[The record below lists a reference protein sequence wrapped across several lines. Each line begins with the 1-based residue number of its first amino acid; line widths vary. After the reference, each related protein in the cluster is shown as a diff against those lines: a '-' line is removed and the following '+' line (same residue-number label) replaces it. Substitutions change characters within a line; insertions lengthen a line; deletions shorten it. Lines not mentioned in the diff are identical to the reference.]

1 MGSYRDLRVW
11 QQAMKL
17 AVAVYRATDGFPKSE
32 VYGLSSQ
39 MRRAAVSI
47 ACNIA
52 EGKGRN
58 TDRDFRNFLFHAR
71 GSLLELETQIT
82 LASELKLFKEEQ
94 AVELLRKTA
103 AIGSGLTGLINSLT
117 PEAIAASAP

>member
-17 AVAVYRATDGFPKSE
+17 ALLVYKATEAFPKSE

-71 GSLLELETQIT
+71 GSLLELEIQMT
-82 LASELKLFKEEQ
+82 LAQELRFLKEEQ
-94 AVELLRKTA
+94 GMELLKKTA
-103 AIGSGLTGLINSLT
+103 ALGSGLTGLINSLK
-117 PEAIAASAP
+117 PEAAAASAS